1 MLIPTPQRSR
11 IVPTLLVL
19 GVLVFI
25 VREPA
30 KAAVMASSGMDG
42 LINVIGA
49 LATFI
54 SHLS

>member
-11 IVPTLLVL
+11 LVPTLLVIGAL
-19 GVLVFI
+19 FFI

-30 KAAVMASSGMDG
+30 KAADMASNFMNGF
-42 LINVIGA
+42 LNVAGA

-54 SHLS
+54 AHLS

>member
-30 KAAVMASSGMDG
+30 KAAVMASSGMDA

>member
-11 IVPTLLVL
+11 LVPTLLVIGAL
-19 GVLVFI
+19 FFI

-30 KAAVMASSGMDG
+30 KAATVASNAFEG
-42 LINVIGA
+42 LMTVVSA
-49 LATFI
+49 LATFA